1 MHAILGV
8 LARWNNFRYL
18 KLEPSLVKFFDGEKM
33 SKLINTLLERK
44 KVNPCPWIPDNLILF
59 QVEKPFFIFKH
70 HYYFNASAY
79 GLETPTWIN
88 VIRDPLTWFESNFYF
103 KRFGWER
110 QPGSRRREGK
120 I

>member
-44 KVNPCPWIPDNLILF
+44 KVDSRPWIPGNL
-59 QVEKPFFIFKH
+59 K
-70 HYYFNASAY
+70 YYFRLKNHFLY
-79 GLETPTWIN
+79 
-88 VIRDPLTWFESNFYF
+88 SNIIIISML
-103 KRFGWER
+103 RLMG
-110 QPGSRRREGK
+110 
-120 I
+120 

>member
-44 KVNPCPWIPDNLILF
+44 KVDPRPWISGNL
-59 QVEKPFFIFKH
+59 K
-70 HYYFNASAY
+70 YYFRLKNHFLY
-79 GLETPTWIN
+79 
-88 VIRDPLTWFESNFYF
+88 SNIIIISML
-103 KRFGWER
+103 RLMG
-110 QPGSRRREGK
+110 
-120 I
+120 

>member
-44 KVNPCPWIPDNLILF
+44 KVNRVLGF
-59 QVEKPFFIFKH
+59 
-70 HYYFNASAY
+70 
-79 GLETPTWIN
+79 
-88 VIRDPLTWFESNFYF
+88 LT
-103 KRFGWER
+103 
-110 QPGSRRREGK
+110 

>member
-44 KVNPCPWIPDNLILF
+44 KVSSGPRIPGQLGFIL
-59 QVEKPFFIFKH
+59 
-70 HYYFNASAY
+70 
-79 GLETPTWIN
+79 G
-88 VIRDPLTWFESNFYF
+88 
-103 KRFGWER
+103 
-110 QPGSRRREGK
+110 
-120 I
+120 

>member
-44 KVNPCPWIPDNLILF
+44 KVGPRPWISGNL
-59 QVEKPFFIFKH
+59 K
-70 HYYFNASAY
+70 YYFRLKNHFLY
-79 GLETPTWIN
+79 
-88 VIRDPLTWFESNFYF
+88 SNIIIISML
-103 KRFGWER
+103 RLMG
-110 QPGSRRREGK
+110 
-120 I
+120 